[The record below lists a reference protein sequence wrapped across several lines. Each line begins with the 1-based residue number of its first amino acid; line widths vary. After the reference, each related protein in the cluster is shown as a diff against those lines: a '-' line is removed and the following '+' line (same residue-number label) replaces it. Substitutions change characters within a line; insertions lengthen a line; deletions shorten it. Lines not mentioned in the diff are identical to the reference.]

1 MFPFEQKIISDK
13 EQEYTF
19 NGYAI
24 AEDLME
30 KLRLLNYEEE
40 FIRTLK
46 MKPIHR

>member
-1 MFPFEQKIISDK
+1 MYPFEQKIITDK
-13 EQEYTF
+13 EQEHSYV
-19 NGYAI
+19 GYSI
-24 AEDLME
+24 AEDLIE